1 MVRVGNDDNLGRRKV
16 NAFARSS
23 RSNSGAH
30 LSGDEARNSNLRRSA
45 QIVKIGTWFSSA
57 EETLL
62 NLGLP
67 PNRKGGQR
75 GFNRRSG
82 FPQ

>member
-1 MVRVGNDDNLGRRKV
+1 MTTSGAEKV
-16 NAFARSS
+16 NAFARSRGRAAVRTS
-23 RSNSGAH
+23 REIGREIATCV
-30 LSGDEARNSNLRRSA
+30 EARS
-45 QIVKIGTWFSSA
+45 IVRIGTWFSSA

>member
-1 MVRVGNDDNLGRRKV
+1 MRTSREIGREIATCV
-16 NAFARSS
+16 EARS
-23 RSNSGAH
+23 
-30 LSGDEARNSNLRRSA
+30 
-45 QIVKIGTWFSSA
+45 IVRIGTWFSSA
-57 EETLL
+57 EEALL

>member
-1 MVRVGNDDNLGRRKV
+1 VRTSREIGREIATCV
-16 NAFARSS
+16 EARS
-23 RSNSGAH
+23 
-30 LSGDEARNSNLRRSA
+30 
-45 QIVKIGTWFSSA
+45 IVRIGTWFSSD